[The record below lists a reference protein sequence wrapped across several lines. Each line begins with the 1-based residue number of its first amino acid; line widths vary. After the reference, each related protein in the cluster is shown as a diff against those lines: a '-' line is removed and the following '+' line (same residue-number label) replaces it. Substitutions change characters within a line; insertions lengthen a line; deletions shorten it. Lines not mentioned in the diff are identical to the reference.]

1 MLGCSQE
8 LMEECLTKRSVETK
22 TDYVVK
28 PLTAAEAVYAR
39 DALCKA
45 IYDRMFNWLVHRI
58 NDRIMVHVA
67 IILSVLIF
75 RRLSEHALSIR
86 THESYY
92 EIIGII
98 VVSTLCYNERSRHH
112 VLLYCTIVH

>member
-1 MLGCSQE
+1 
-8 LMEECLTKRSVETK
+8 MEECLTKRSVETK

-58 NDRIMVHVA
+58 NDRIMVWSFGRH
-67 IILSVLIF
+67 
-75 RRLSEHALSIR
+75 SEHTVNGTCVIIIINHYSSQIESSLSFFFA
-86 THESYY
+86 
-92 EIIGII
+92 
-98 VVSTLCYNERSRHH
+98 VVM
-112 VLLYCTIVH
+112 

>member
-1 MLGCSQE
+1 MCTCVRTAVTFACDMLGCSQE

-58 NDRIMVHVA
+58 NDRIMV
-67 IILSVLIF
+67 
-75 RRLSEHALSIR
+75 
-86 THESYY
+86 
-92 EIIGII
+92 
-98 VVSTLCYNERSRHH
+98 
-112 VLLYCTIVH
+112 